1 MKKEIHQI
9 LGRIFAILITTLI
22 FVGFAPIANA
32 AKGAVLNQ
40 DRPPT
45 DFTASALQPCSENA
59 KFQERA
65 GLATTEKDKARF
77 QRYSKALCG
86 DDGLPHLL
94 IGPPIEPFGALINR
108 GHEGDLL
115 IPGVMFI
122 YIAGIIGWSGREYL
136 RFAKT
141 QKNSAEYEIIID
153 TAVAWQ
159 CIKKGAA
166 WPLQANRQGKNG
178 DLREADDNVS
188 LNGPR

>member
-1 MKKEIHQI
+1 MKKELNLIGRLLGI
-9 LGRIFAILITTLI
+9 LLSVLI
-22 FVGFAPIANA
+22 FVGFAPTANA
-32 AKGAVLNQ
+32 AKGAVLNK
-40 DRPPT
+40 DRPST
-45 DFTASALQPCSENA
+45 EFSTAALTPCSENA
-59 KFQERA
+59 RFQARA
-65 GLATTEKDKARF
+65 SEAQTPKDIARF
-77 QRYSKALCG
+77 ERYSKATCG

-94 IGPPIEPFGALINR
+94 IGPPIEPFGALLNR

-136 RFAKT
+136 KYAKT

-153 TAVAWQ
+153 TNVAWQ

-166 WPLQANRQGKNG
+166 WPLHANREGKNG
-178 DLREADDNVS
+178 ALREADDNVS

>member
-1 MKKEIHQI
+1 MKKELNLIGRLLGI
-9 LGRIFAILITTLI
+9 LLSVLI
-22 FVGFAPIANA
+22 FVGFTPTANA
-32 AKGAVLNQ
+32 AKGAVLNK

-45 DFTASALQPCSENA
+45 DFSTSALTQCSENPR
-59 KFQERA
+59 FQSRA
-65 GLATTEKDKARF
+65 SEATTEKDIARF
-77 QRYSKALCG
+77 KRYSKASCG
-86 DDGLPHLL
+86 EDGLPHLL
-94 IGPPIEPFGALINR
+94 IGPPIEPFGALLNR

-136 RFAKT
+136 RYAKT
-141 QKNSAEYEIIID
+141 QKNPAEFEIIID

-166 WPLQANRQGKNG
+166 WPLHANREGKNG
-178 DLREADDNVS
+178 ELRESDKNVS

>member
-1 MKKEIHQI
+1 MKKELNLIGSLLGI
-9 LGRIFAILITTLI
+9 LLSILI
-22 FVGFAPIANA
+22 FVGFAPTANA
-32 AKGAVLNQ
+32 AKGAVLNK
-40 DRPPT
+40 DRPST
-45 DFTASALQPCSENA
+45 EFSTTALTPCSENA
-59 KFQERA
+59 RFQARA
-65 GLATTEKDKARF
+65 SEAQTAKDIARF
-77 QRYSKALCG
+77 ERYSKATCG

-94 IGPPIEPFGALINR
+94 IGPPIEPFGALLNR

-136 RFAKT
+136 KYAKT

-153 TAVAWQ
+153 TNVAWQ

-166 WPLQANRQGKNG
+166 WPLHANREGKNG
-178 DLREADDNVS
+178 ELREADDNVS

>member
-1 MKKEIHQI
+1 M
-9 LGRIFAILITTLI
+9 I
-22 FVGFAPIANA
+22 FVGFTPTANA

-40 DRPPT
+40 DRPST
-45 DFTASALQPCSENA
+45 EFSSSALTKCSDNA
-59 KFQERA
+59 RFQERA
-65 GLATTEKDKARF
+65 SEAKTSKDIARF
-77 QRYSKALCG
+77 ERYSKASCG

-94 IGPPIEPFGALINR
+94 IGPPIEPFGALLNR

-136 RFAKT
+136 NYAKT
-141 QKNSAEYEIIID
+141 QKNPAEHEIIID

-166 WPLQANRQGKNG
+166 WPLHANREGKNG
-178 DLREADDNVS
+178 NLRESDKNVS